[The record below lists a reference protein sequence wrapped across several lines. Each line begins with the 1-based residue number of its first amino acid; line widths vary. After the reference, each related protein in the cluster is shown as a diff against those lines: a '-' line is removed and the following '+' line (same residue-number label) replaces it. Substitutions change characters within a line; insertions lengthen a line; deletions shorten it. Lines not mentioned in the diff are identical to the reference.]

1 MYNQDDM
8 LRAKNGMVKMIVVT
22 IGIVLLFAA
31 LAVTGM
37 KMRVM
42 WLSIGGVVCALVLGY
57 GMWMLKTQLWVNYYK
72 FMRDMLSGRTRDT
85 VGTFV
90 ECSDEVR
97 MADGVQVHD
106 VMLAVDGE
114 EEQLLFYWDDDKPV
128 PQIQEGTRVKISS
141 YGRFV
146 REMTVVTE
154 E

>member
-1 MYNQDDM
+1 
-8 LRAKNGMVKMIVVT
+8 
-22 IGIVLLFAA
+22 
-31 LAVTGM
+31 
-37 KMRVM
+37 
-42 WLSIGGVVCALVLGY
+42 
-57 GMWMLKTQLWVNYYK
+57 
-72 FMRDMLSGRTRDT
+72 
-85 VGTFV
+85 
-90 ECSDEVR
+90 
-97 MADGVQVHD
+97 VHD